1 MKKTGNIKTNMM
13 LSLKK
18 LFPSD
23 CNPFIGGLGNREN
36 DAIAYLSAGIS
47 K

>member
-1 MKKTGNIKTNMM
+1 MM
-13 LSLKK
+13 RVIRN
-18 LFPSD
+18 LFPEN

-36 DAIAYLSAGIS
+36 DAIAYLAAGMT